1 MNSLNQITTKLKELK
16 PVLQDNYG
24 IEEIA
29 LFGSFAKKTQRMNS
43 DLDILIEFK
52 PGYNTFD
59 NFMELKLNL
68 ENIFER
74 KIDLGIKKNI
84 RKEFKAQILEE
95 AIYV

>member
-1 MNSLNQITTKLKELK
+1 MNNLNQITSKLKDLK
-16 PVLQDNYG
+16 PVLQQDYG
-24 IEEIA
+24 VEEIA
-29 LFGSFAKKTQRMNS
+29 LFGSFAKKTQLINS

-59 NFMELKLNL
+59 NFMNLKLNL
-68 ENIFER
+68 EDIFNR

>member
-1 MNSLNQITTKLKELK
+1 MDNLNQITSKLKELK
-16 PVLQDNYG
+16 PVLQQDYG

-29 LFGSFAKKTQRMNS
+29 LFGSFAKKTHAINS

-59 NFMELKLNL
+59 NFMDLKLNL
-68 ENIFER
+68 EGIFKR